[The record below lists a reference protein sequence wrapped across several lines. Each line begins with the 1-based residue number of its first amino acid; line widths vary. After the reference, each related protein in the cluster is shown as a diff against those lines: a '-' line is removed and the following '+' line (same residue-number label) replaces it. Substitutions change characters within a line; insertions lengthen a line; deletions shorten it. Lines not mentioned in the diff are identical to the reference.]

1 MNCAMCVCVLYTC
14 YICSVQAKEQVKK
27 RNVEL
32 MAEQKLLMTN
42 WKELELAEEK
52 QFGDQ
57 IRQAAERIE
66 ALEKEIE
73 NTSQERN
80 QIEYDMR
87 YT

>member
-1 MNCAMCVCVLYTC
+1 M
-14 YICSVQAKEQVKK
+14 KK